1 MGRNTLGRP
10 LFVVFTLRRIGGG
23 LVIRPISAR
32 YAHEGS
38 NAMASKL
45 KPFPTFASDAEA
57 ERFVE
62 TADLSQYDLMAG
74 ALPRDIWFARAEELY
89 KDARIT
95 LRLPQAV
102 VDAYK
107 AKAAARRMP
116 YQRLMRLQLQ
126 KALEAL

>member
-1 MGRNTLGRP
+1 
-10 LFVVFTLRRIGGG
+10 
-23 LVIRPISAR
+23 
-32 YAHEGS
+32 
-38 NAMASKL
+38 MASEL
-45 KPFPTFASDAEA
+45 KQFPTFASDAEA

-74 ALPRDIWFARAEELY
+74 ALPRDVWFARAEELY

-102 VDAYK
+102 VDAHK